1 MLMAGRFWGGAR
13 RRAPASPRLAL
24 CEGIETGLSVAS
36 AVPDLPIWAAGS
48 LGNLAGAGLGQGK
61 PHPEK
66 PGKRIPSP
74 VPDMKRRGIVLPR
87 DIREVILIS
96 DAHGDQYI
104 GRALITRA
112 AVRFRREGRQVRLF
126 RPPPGMDANE
136 LLRDRKGALE
146 GKGG

>member
-48 LGNLAGAGLGQGK
+48 LGNLAGAGRGPGK

-74 VPDMKRRGIVLPR
+74 VPDMKRRAIVLPR
-87 DIREVILIS
+87 DIREALLIR
-96 DAHGDQYI
+96 DAHGDHFI
-104 GRALITRA
+104 GPALSTRA
-112 AVRFRREGRQVRLF
+112 SVGLRPGGPPVLPL
-126 RPPPGMDANE
+126 RPPP
-136 LLRDRKGALE
+136 
-146 GKGG
+146 